1 MIRKNRI
8 EVEKEYVWWKNCN
21 LVYFIANRFLLAGF
35 GLGWDYLATEGII
48 PLARLTKS

>member
-1 MIRKNRI
+1 M
-8 EVEKEYVWWKNCN
+8 
-21 LVYFIANRFLLAGF
+21 YFNAKTFLLAGF